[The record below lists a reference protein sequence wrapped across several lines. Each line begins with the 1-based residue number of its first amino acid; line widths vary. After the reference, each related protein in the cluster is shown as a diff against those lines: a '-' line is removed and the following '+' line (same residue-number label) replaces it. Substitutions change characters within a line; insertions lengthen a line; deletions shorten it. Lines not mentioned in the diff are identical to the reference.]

1 MINKIRYPP
10 LSSIQAH
17 SGPSVDL
24 AIFSLHMTSIS
35 SLLGAIN
42 FIVTTL
48 NMRTNG
54 MTMHKLPLFVWAIFI
69 TAFLLLFSLPVFS
82 AGVTMLLLDR
92 NFNTSF
98 FEVAGGGDPV
108 LYQHLFLWNYDIIKY
123 ITYFNTL
130 FLISL
135 YLINK
140 YNNNNT
146 NNNTNNII
154 NNLYNLN
161 NINNIDNI
169 DINNLELFKNTNYDF
184 LLFYNKYKEIKPN
197 NKLPDKQFLEWFIGY
212 FEGIGSFL
220 LPKRDDISIIIL
232 LNENNINILK
242 YILFNLNIGLILLHS
257 KKDNL
262 YRWIVNKRRDIYLLV
277 LLFNGNITLPL
288 KYIKFNILLIKLN
301 DKLLKNNEIIIL
313 LKPYCKLPTLN
324 DYWLSGYL
332 DAQGNFIVSIPI
344 NNLLNYKIKYLL
356 SLKYLINK
364 YILQYILN
372 LFNIKYNIN
381 IGYINNNINIKNIW
395 ELKINELDNCLLI
408 KEYFN
413 NYQLKTNK
421 LNSYNKFINILNIIK
436 DNKHITN
443 RIDIKN
449 IAKIINKD

>member
-140 YNNNNT
+140 YNNNIN

-154 NNLYNLN
+154 NNLYN
-161 NINNIDNI
+161 INNI
-169 DINNLELFKNTNYDF
+169 DINNLELFKDINYDF

-288 KYIKFNILLIKLN
+288 KYIKFNILLVKLN

-364 YILQYILN
+364 YILHYILN

-381 IGYINNNINIKNIW
+381 IGYINSNINIKNIW